1 MGAVQDGGEG
11 VKLIDA
17 DALKIVSIGRK
28 NGRKFVHADITDA
41 PTVDAIPVEWLR
53 EKMRGYVSAL
63 RSTETAALVRVMQV
77 WQQEQE
83 GK

>member
-1 MGAVQDGGEG
+1 MKRHLPNCIGLHDEKASKLYNFFLGYECAVSGIREVVQTE
-11 VKLIDA
+11 
-17 DALKIVSIGRK
+17 
-28 NGRKFVHADITDA
+28 
-41 PTVDAIPVEWLR
+41 PTIDAIPVEWMR

-63 RSTETAALVRVMQV
+63 RSTETAALVRVMQM